1 MQSIFHHF
9 KRALYHAKNKFFLE
23 GESPTLILK
32 EVACLKLF
40 PTSVSDFE
48 NLFNFKKCWSLPLL
62 IKSQKIVIVTLKYFK
77 IEASTKSGSK
87 KSEASES
94 VRLFSLTQ
102 LITLSVVEVILKLRR
117 WDTESLI
124 CSRF

>member
-1 MQSIFHHF
+1 MKCKAFFIIFKELSITQ
-9 KRALYHAKNKFFLE
+9 KNKKFLE

-94 VRLFSLTQ
+94 VRLC
-102 LITLSVVEVILKLRR
+102 
-117 WDTESLI
+117 
-124 CSRF
+124 CSRLLNSSL